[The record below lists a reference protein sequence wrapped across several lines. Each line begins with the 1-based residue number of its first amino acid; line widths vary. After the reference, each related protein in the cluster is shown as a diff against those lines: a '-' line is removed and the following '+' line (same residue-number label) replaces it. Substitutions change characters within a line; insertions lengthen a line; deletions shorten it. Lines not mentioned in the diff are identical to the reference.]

1 MILAA
6 HKIFPAIISGTSLV
20 LKPSEHTPLSSKKL
34 IEILKRSGM
43 PNNLVKI
50 VFTKKGKDF
59 FEQIVRFRNF
69 NLINFTGSSEVGKK
83 IMKELAKKNLS
94 LKKTMLELGGNSPVI
109 ICNDCDI
116 KKQFKL

>member
-43 PNNLVKI
+43 PNNLVKNC
-50 VFTKKGKDF
+50 FQKKGKDF
-59 FEQIVRFRNF
+59 FEQMSVPF
-69 NLINFTGSSEVGKK
+69 NLINFKFRSWKK
-83 IMKELAKKNLS
+83 L
-94 LKKTMLELGGNSPVI
+94 
-109 ICNDCDI
+109 
-116 KKQFKL
+116 